1 MFTKKIDNHFFL
13 ALTIFIFGIFIAYD
27 RSSNFSD
34 GDAYSLINSYLG
46 FFIDGNTY
54 SPSRGAYGHPI
65 PEILIG
71 FISFNFGTKISNI
84 MCFLLFTLSI
94 ILFHKSFLRGRKSI
108 HLFVLLILSNSYLFL
123 ENSSSVDYPI
133 ALFFLSAGF
142 YLLKKQK
149 YLLSSILFGVTIA
162 SRVNFL
168 IFIYPSLLFF
178 FFQEIKNRKFKNL
191 IVSFLIT
198 TIVGLIFYYNLFHL
212 HNFSFEFLEIPFI
225 KDNNNN
231 STGWYGGP
239 KLEFNTLFPRFIYK
253 TYLIIGIFSILLFLI
268 FLKDVIKKI
277 KLNEIDNVILLFII
291 FINLFLFW
299 FMPAK
304 ILLINPFIIVTY
316 ILFFKYL
323 DNKKI
328 YFLIFFNFIQW
339 FIFYDIAKIEYKEK
353 DICAARKAINYNF
366 ELSFK
371 KGTVLQ
377 YLTEKKDMTE
387 CYSIYMGIYSENF
400 KKGKPLKIS
409 R

>member
-1 MFTKKIDNHFFL
+1 M
-13 ALTIFIFGIFIAYD
+13 
-27 RSSNFSD
+27 
-34 GDAYSLINSYLG
+34 INSYLG

-84 MCFLLFTLSI
+84 VCFLLFTLSI

-268 FLKDVIKKI
+268 FLKDVIKK
-277 KLNEIDNVILLFII
+277 LN
-291 FINLFLFW
+291 
-299 FMPAK
+299 
-304 ILLINPFIIVTY
+304 
-316 ILFFKYL
+316 
-323 DNKKI
+323 
-328 YFLIFFNFIQW
+328 
-339 FIFYDIAKIEYKEK
+339 
-353 DICAARKAINYNF
+353 
-366 ELSFK
+366 
-371 KGTVLQ
+371 
-377 YLTEKKDMTE
+377 
-387 CYSIYMGIYSENF
+387 
-400 KKGKPLKIS
+400 
-409 R
+409 